1 MLFIWFGFLQMF
13 NPGSTSIFYGVL
25 GMKVDFLYVPL
36 FYVGYALIDSDEDIY
51 SFFSFSCVLILIV
64 AGVGLGQSILGPTF
78 LNPADLQEDI
88 RALSTTYRVAPISGL
103 IAYRPTSVFVSS
115 GRFQDFLVIGWLV
128 SLGFGG
134 YTLSKGTRR
143 RQLAFTTIGVVA
155 ASSLMSASRGVLMWS
170 MGIALIVTA
179 GFVWGAQW
187 RQGEARRMLRAI
199 QRTTL
204 FAGIA
209 IMLLLMIF
217 PEQLQSRLAI
227 YSETLLPGSSA
238 SELVHRMQ
246 TYPLRN
252 LGYAFDYPR
261 WPIGYG
267 IGTCTLG
274 TQYVVR
280 IMHAEPMGIGVES
293 GFGNMILELGIV
305 GPILWIILGVAI
317 LIAAWKIVLK
327 VRSTPWFPIVFAI
340 WLFAVLLF
348 FPIEFVSSVGYQD
361 FLVNSN
367 LWLFLGILFRLGT
380 FPAVK

>member
-1 MLFIWFGFLQMF
+1 
-13 NPGSTSIFYGVL
+13 
-25 GMKVDFLYVPL
+25 MKVDFLYVPL

-293 GFGNMILELGIV
+293 GFGNMILELGIA